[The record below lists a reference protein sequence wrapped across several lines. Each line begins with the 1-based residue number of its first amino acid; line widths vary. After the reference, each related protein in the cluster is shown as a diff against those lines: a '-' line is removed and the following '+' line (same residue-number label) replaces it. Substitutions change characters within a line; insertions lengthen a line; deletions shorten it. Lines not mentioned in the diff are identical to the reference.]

1 MSRTR
6 QDRIKELESKKKQLE
21 ARIQKLKAVESAKKR
36 KENTRKKILLGAMV
50 MKLIETGYWQKE
62 EIYEQLDK
70 FLDKELDRQLFG
82 LSELQQDEEE

>member
-1 MSRTR
+1 MNRTR
-6 QDRIKELESKKKQLE
+6 QDRIKELEQKKKQIE
-21 ARIQKLKAVESAKKR
+21 ARIQKLKAIESTKKR
-36 KENTRKKILLGAMV
+36 KEDTRRKILLGAMV

-70 FLDKELDRQLFG
+70 FLDKAIDRKLFG